1 MRRRRNPEVIA
12 GRVNADGSIAAGDG
26 FSCRKNGTGRYLLD
40 FAPGFRVV
48 AGTASAL
55 TVTSGLA
62 AALVVNSGAQAEAW
76 LVNGTNVQVD
86 TAFSFVAVG
95 AQT

>member
-1 MRRRRNPEVIA
+1 
-12 GRVNADGSIAAGDG
+12 
-26 FSCRKNGTGRYLLD
+26 
-40 FAPGFRVV
+40 
-48 AGTASAL
+48 
-55 TVTSGLA
+55 
-62 AALVVNSGAQAEAW
+62 VNSGAQAEAW